1 VSLPNVSVSE
11 PAQPADWCGGTGSVS
26 TEPLDYAAAVRYL
39 YEDLTPERPLGFR
52 SYSTDRAGAL
62 LRRLGDPQESVPTV
76 HVAGTAG
83 KGSVC
88 TFVAAILTAHG
99 FRVGAHLSPRAY
111 QLVERFQIDGR
122 PVSGDVLV
130 DELDRLRPQIESV
143 RRTGL
148 GRPSFFEVTNA
159 IAFGIF
165 ERTADY
171 SVIETGIGG
180 LLDSTNV
187 IARRDKLAVLTPI
200 GLDHTDVLGATRP
213 EIAAQKAGILP
224 MGGRAVSARNDADV
238 DAVIAAAASRRQTDL
253 NFVELD
259 AVIRDAR
266 VGRQGTGLRLP
277 GQDELALGLQGR
289 HQAGNAALAM
299 QAVKLLGHRD
309 GWGVDPSAVRAGLQ
323 QAELPGRFELRVVDG
338 RPVILDGAHNAFK
351 LRPSSRR
358 SRSSTPDDGSPG
370 CSRSSTTRTSAPC

>member
-1 VSLPNVSVSE
+1 
-11 PAQPADWCGGTGSVS
+11 
-26 TEPLDYAAAVRYL
+26 
-39 YEDLTPERPLGFR
+39 
-52 SYSTDRAGAL
+52 
-62 LRRLGDPQESVPTV
+62 
-76 HVAGTAG
+76 
-83 KGSVC
+83 
-88 TFVAAILTAHG
+88 LTAHG
-99 FRVGAHLSPRAY
+99 FRVGAHLSPHAY

-130 DELDRLRPQIESV
+130 DELDRVRPQIESV

-200 GLDHTDVLGATRP
+200 ALDHTDVIGATRP

-289 HQAGNAALAM
+289 HQAGNAALAT

-309 GWGVDPSAVRAGLQ
+309 GWAVDPSAVRAGLQ
-323 QAELPGRFELRVVDG
+323 QAELPDRFELRVVDG
-338 RPVILDGAHNAFK
+338 GPVTLDGANNASK
-351 LRPSSRR
+351 LAPVVATLKELCPGRQFTWVLALKHDKDLGAVLKVLAPSAARIVATEFQTNGGDHPSSWSHQAANIAAAARHTGLQAV
-358 SRSSTPDDGSPG
+358 SVPDPSAAPDCGLASSQASTPVVVSGSFHLLAAVAEATFA
-370 CSRSSTTRTSAPC
+370 RA

>member
-1 VSLPNVSVSE
+1 V
-11 PAQPADWCGGTGSVS
+11 
-26 TEPLDYAAAVRYL
+26 
-39 YEDLTPERPLGFR
+39 
-52 SYSTDRAGAL
+52 L

-88 TFVAAILTAHG
+88 TFVVAILTAHG
-99 FRVGAHLSPRAY
+99 FRVGAHLSSHAY

-130 DELDRLRPQIESV
+130 DELDRVRPQIESV

-200 GLDHTDVLGATRP
+200 GLDHTGVLGATRP

-238 DAVIAAAASRRQTDL
+238 NALIAAAASRRQTDL

-299 QAVKLLGHRD
+299 QA
-309 GWGVDPSAVRAGLQ
+309 
-323 QAELPGRFELRVVDG
+323 
-338 RPVILDGAHNAFK
+338 
-351 LRPSSRR
+351 
-358 SRSSTPDDGSPG
+358 
-370 CSRSSTTRTSAPC
+370 